1 MGQTILT
8 DTQKAALAAV
18 GKESGLA
25 DFYLAGGTAL
35 AAFYFHHRLSD
46 DLDFFSF
53 TEPDGMFLH
62 GFIERLRVAIGAV
75 AVRYERLY
83 DRNMFFFQMQM
94 PEGEELKMEFTR
106 YPFRQLEAPAVKD
119 GVRVDSLRDC
129 AANKLMALLD
139 RFDPKDFVDLYFLL
153 KKFALADIRRDA
165 EQKFG
170 MNIGDLFLGSE
181 FAKVKRVEAL
191 PKMVKPLT
199 VEELKSFFSQQ
210 AKALAPAILE

>member
-8 DTQKAALAAV
+8 DTQQAALAAV
-18 GKESGLA
+18 GKESGCA
-25 DFYLAGGTAL
+25 DFYLSGGTAL

-53 TEPDGMFLH
+53 VEPDMMFLH
-62 GFIERLRVAIGAV
+62 GFTERLQLTIGAV
-75 AVRYERLY
+75 ALRYERLH
-83 DRNMFFFQMQM
+83 DRNMFFFQMR
-94 PEGEELKMEFTR
+94 EGEELKIEFTK
-106 YPFRQLEAPAVKD
+106 YPFQQLEEPTTRGGVKI
-119 GVRVDSLRDC
+119 DSVRDC

-153 KKFALADIRRDA
+153 HAFSLGDIRRDA

-170 MNIGDLFLGSE
+170 IKIGDLFLGSE
-181 FAKVKRVEAL
+181 CAKVKRIEAL
-191 PKMVKPLT
+191 PKMVKSLT